1 MRRGVVALFV
11 GALVLSGAG
20 WWWLREAGS
29 PPQATP
35 LQRDGSTM
43 EKFALVETQR
53 SQTRWKILADMAWVN
68 PKLDTTTIERVHFTL
83 FSARHGQVEVTGRRG
98 VIQNQSK
105 NMQICG
111 DVQLSVG
118 QDFSLIT
125 ECLRWSVSE
134 QVLETDAPV
143 TVRMGNLRAEGRGFR
158 GSVAEE
164 RFEIPEQ
171 VQARW
176 EEP

>member
-1 MRRGVVALFV
+1 MRRRGVALLLGV
-11 GALVLSGAG
+11 LLLSGAG
-20 WWWLREAGS
+20 WWWLRERGS
-29 PPQATP
+29 TPQATP

-53 SQTRWKILADMAWVN
+53 SQTRWKILADVARVN
-68 PKLDTTTIERVHFTL
+68 PKLDTTMIERVHLTL
-83 FSARHGQVEVTGRRG
+83 FSAKHGQVEVTGQYG

-105 NMQICG
+105 NMQVCG

-125 ECLRWSVSE
+125 ECLRWNVSE
-134 QVLETDAPV
+134 QTLESEAPV
-143 TVRMGNLRAEGRGFR
+143 TVRMGNLRAEGQGFR

-164 RFEIPEQ
+164 RFEIPGQ
-171 VQARW
+171 VHARW